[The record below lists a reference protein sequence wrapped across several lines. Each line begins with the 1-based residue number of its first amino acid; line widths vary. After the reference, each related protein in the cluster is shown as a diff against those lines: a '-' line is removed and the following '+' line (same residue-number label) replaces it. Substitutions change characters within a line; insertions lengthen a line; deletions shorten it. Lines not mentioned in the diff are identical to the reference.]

1 MRPRDPQAT
10 CVRNSRIVELYADR
24 VYNPT
29 MEFLEAPAFTKH
41 VHEYLN
47 DDQYRGLQ
55 DALARNPELGDV
67 MPSTGG
73 FRKIRFADPRR
84 GKGKRGGL
92 RVIYFWF
99 QEDGQIWM
107 MTIYSKE
114 QADDLTAEQKKAL
127 KRAIEAE
134 SNARRQLKVSKPRTG
149 RRT

>member
-1 MRPRDPQAT
+1 
-10 CVRNSRIVELYADR
+10 
-24 VYNPT
+24 
-29 MEFLEAPAFTKH
+29 MEFLEAPAFTKY

-55 DALARNPELGDV
+55 EALARNPELGDV
-67 MPSTGG
+67 MPGTGG

-99 QEDGQIWM
+99 QEDDQIWM

-127 KRAIEAE
+127 KRAIEVE
-134 SNARRQLKVSKPRTG
+134 TNARRQIKVQKQQSG